1 MVLCLSNMWVKDR
14 DHSIIHM
21 KSGVTLLTFATMA
34 MTDRQRMIGLD
45 IKFAGHGK
53 VLIVSALK

>member
-1 MVLCLSNMWVKDR
+1 MWVKDR